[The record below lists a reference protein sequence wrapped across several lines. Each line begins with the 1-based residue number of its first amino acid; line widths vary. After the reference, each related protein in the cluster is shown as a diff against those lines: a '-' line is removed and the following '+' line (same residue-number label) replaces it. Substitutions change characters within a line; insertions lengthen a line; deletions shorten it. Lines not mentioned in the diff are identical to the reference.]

1 MLHRQDGLAGAVG
14 AQAADD
20 GFGRSVALDGD
31 TLVVGARQD
40 EPGGAQ
46 TGSAYV
52 FTRRS
57 GGWSELTKLTAL
69 DGSAEDYSGTAL
81 AMDGAALLVL
91 AMGQHHTDN

>member
-1 MLHRQDGLAGAVG
+1 M
-14 AQAADD
+14 
-20 GFGRSVALDGD
+20 ALDGD

-46 TGSAYV
+46 SGSAYV

-81 AMDGAALLVL
+81 AMDGAALLAL